1 MIFLQLS
8 LCKILS
14 FSPDFESSGEA
25 LCPAFLSE
33 ENFYHDG
40 KLYSTPPDSDLICGN
55 IYLLCH
61 ILCIEF
67 HLLKMVKLL
76 RIANTGALS
85 AHGFDAPN
93 PVWQKG

>member
-25 LCPAFLSE
+25 LCHAFLSE

-40 KLYSTPPDSDLICGN
+40 KLYSTPQTSDLICGN

-61 ILCIEF
+61 ILCIEIHF
-67 HLLKMVKLL
+67 LKMVKLL
-76 RIANTGALS
+76 RIANTGAFCTC
-85 AHGFDAPN
+85 GFDAPN

>member
-1 MIFLQLS
+1 MTFLGYIYAEGML
-8 LCKILS
+8 
-14 FSPDFESSGEA
+14 FSPDFEISGEA
-25 LCPAFLSE
+25 LCHAFLSE

-61 ILCIEF
+61 ILCIEI